1 MSLRDRQ
8 IEREINSVNRGVE
21 RYERMRE
28 IDKAAGREYES
39 TVGQRF
45 VDDLMSK
52 LVPAINQ
59 AQEDA
64 VRGKLVPAMS
74 TGRRLGGWEDPLC
87 ALNPNKVA
95 YITLRTVLNVDQNQ
109 RGRAMM
115 GKLVGKHLDLQVKFD
130 AMSKAEQERVAE
142 GEGDPGYNRLTYLK
156 REVKRINPRSVRK
169 WLKRLDDLKV
179 KGWTEDVRIK
189 VGTVC
194 VELAVDTLPEVFE
207 KRTLI
212 EEGKTRIEIRVTDE
226 ATKLLLEAHDLMGL
240 NLPWH
245 QPMVHPP
252 RAWTTVDA
260 PGGWLKHEESLVKP
274 SRFGNSAHPSETH
287 ISSLNYL
294 QSRAWKVN
302 GRVLTL
308 AFAAVE
314 MGKDEVLPVQSL
326 AEVPLEVEPDVWE
339 SLDNSDKAKIKRERR
354 LIHDANYKLEARR
367 QLMRR
372 QLAVAE
378 ENLEE
383 PALYFPHNCDF
394 RGRFYPL
401 PQDLHPQADD
411 FGKALLHFAEGKP
424 LGDQGFK
431 WLVFHAANAY
441 GMDKLNRQEQAD
453 WFNDNLDN
461 IYDVASD
468 PFIRGYEFWS
478 QADEPWQFMAACI
491 EICESKMSPDYLSHL
506 PIHVDGSCNGLQ
518 HLSAMGRDSVGAHS
532 VNLTSDPERQ
542 DIYQIVADKVAD
554 EVSDDHHN
562 GNEQATAWD
571 GHVTRKTVK
580 RGVMTLPYG
589 VTDVGIRD
597 QLISDGHVRP
607 LDGDIHQNATYMR
620 DRMKEA
626 MEGTIEKAV
635 TIMGWMQDNASIL
648 AKNEQPV
655 TWTSPSGFEVTQG
668 YKKMRPRE
676 ITILGAAKRV
686 HLQVLELVEG
696 LRLSKQQLAI
706 APNIVHS
713 FDAAHMA
720 MCLNSA
726 PEDMDVAAVHDS
738 FGTHACDMDLF
749 LDIIKDEFI
758 RIYRDD
764 WFVSL
769 QADFLASRNGGDYP
783 LIDPPAMGDYDV
795 NEVGNSE
802 FFFA

>member
-1 MSLRDRQ
+1 MNSRERQ
-8 IEREINSVNRGVE
+8 IEREINSVNRGIE

-45 VDDLMSK
+45 VDDLMFK
-52 LVPAINQ
+52 LVPVIDE
-59 AQEDA
+59 AQERALRDKLIPA
-64 VRGKLVPAMS
+64 VD

-95 YITLRTVLNVDQNQ
+95 YITLRTMLNVDQNQ

-130 AMSKAEQERVAE
+130 ELSRQERERVRE
-142 GEGDPGYNRLTYLK
+142 GGDPGYNRLTYLK

-169 WLKRLDDLKV
+169 WLKKLDDLKV
-179 KGWTEDVRIK
+179 QAWTDEVRIK
-189 VGTVC
+189 VGSLC
-194 VELAVDTLPEVFE
+194 VELAIEALPDVFQ
-207 KRTLI
+207 TSTTT
-212 EEGKTRIEIRVTDE
+212 EEGKTRIEVHVTSE
-226 ATKLLLEAHDLMGL
+226 ANAMLLEAHDAMGL
-240 NLPWH
+240 SLPWF

-252 RAWTTVDA
+252 RPWSLTEEH
-260 PGGWLKHEESLVKP
+260 GGWLKLEETFVKP
-274 SRFGNSAHPSETH
+274 SRFGNSAEPSELH
-287 ISSLNYL
+287 VASLNII
-294 QSRAWKVN
+294 QSKRWKINARVYDIARRAVD
-302 GRVLTL
+302 TQ
-308 AFAAVE
+308 ADA
-314 MGKDEVLPVQSL
+314 VLPVQSV
-326 AEVPLEVEPDVWE
+326 AEVPPEVPAEQWE
-339 SLDNSDKAKIKRERR
+339 AMSDQEKAKVKRKRR
-354 LIHDANYKLEARR
+354 QIHDDNFKLESRR
-367 QLMRR
+367 QLIRR

-383 PALYFPHNCDF
+383 PVLYFPHNCDF
-394 RGRFYPL
+394 RGRAYPL

-411 FGKALLHFAEGKP
+411 FGKALLHYSRGKP

-441 GMDKLNRQEQAD
+441 GMDKLNRQEQAE
-453 WFNDNLDN
+453 WYNDNIDN

-478 QADEPWQFMAACI
+478 QADEPWQFMAACL
-491 EICESKMSPDYLSHL
+491 EICESAGDPEYVSYL

-518 HLSAMGRDSVGAHS
+518 HLSAMGRDKVGAHS
-532 VNLTSDPERQ
+532 VNLTADPVRQ
-542 DIYQIVADKVAD
+542 DIYQIVADKVEWQRQSD
-554 EVSDDHHN
+554 VSFRNDPCA
-562 GNEQATAWD
+562 EAWK

-597 QLISDGHVRP
+597 QLIADGHVRP
-607 LDGDIHQNATYMR
+607 LDGDIHDNATYMR

-635 TIMGWMQDNASIL
+635 TIMAWMQDNASIL

-655 TWTSPSGFEVTQG
+655 TWESPSGFRVTQG

-676 ITILGAAKRV
+676 ITILGSAKRIK
-686 HLQVLELVEG
+686 LQVLEVVEG
-696 LRLSKQQLAI
+696 LRASKQQLAI
-706 APNIVHS
+706 APNIIHS

-720 MCLNSA
+720 LVAYSA
-726 PEDMDVAAVHDS
+726 PEDMDIAAVHDS
-738 FGTHACDMDLF
+738 FGVHACDMDVF
-749 LDIIKDEFI
+749 LGVIKDEFI
-758 RIYRDD
+758 RIYQDD

-769 QADFLASRNGGDYP
+769 QADFQASRNGGDYP
-783 LIDPPAMGDYDV
+783 LIQPPAMGEYDV
-795 NEVGNSE
+795 YEVAASE